1 MIRVCVPAINRKEHI
16 LSFEV
21 QTAVLAPGVGLC
33 HVTGNLDRVIE
44 ETVQVSLTH
53 IKQNPS
59 LLGAARFDLHRTDL
73 HVHLTDGSIVKE
85 GSSAGVGIALAL
97 LLALSKMRNRGNLA
111 VLATGEIDLYGNIHD
126 VGAVSEKL
134 RYFDKAGAFDYMV
147 VPAAAKAG
155 KRPNVLAVESVQEM
169 WAGFLAIIGEG
180 K

>member
-1 MIRVCVPAINRKEHI
+1 MIRVCVPAINRKEHV

-21 QTAVLAPGVGLC
+21 QTAVLAPGTGLC
-33 HVTGNLDRVIE
+33 HMTGNLDRIIE

-59 LLGAARFDLHRTDL
+59 FFGPGRFDLRRTDL
-73 HVHLTDGSIVKE
+73 HVHVTDGSISKE

-97 LLALSKMRNRGNLA
+97 LLALSKRRDRGTLV
-111 VLATGEIDLYGNIHD
+111 VLATGEIDLYGKIYD
-126 VGAVSEKL
+126 VGAIPEKL
-134 RYFDKAGAFDYMV
+134 RYFDKADAFDYMV
-147 VPAAAKAG
+147 VPSTARIR
-155 KRPNVLAVESVQEM
+155 KRRDVLAVASVQEM